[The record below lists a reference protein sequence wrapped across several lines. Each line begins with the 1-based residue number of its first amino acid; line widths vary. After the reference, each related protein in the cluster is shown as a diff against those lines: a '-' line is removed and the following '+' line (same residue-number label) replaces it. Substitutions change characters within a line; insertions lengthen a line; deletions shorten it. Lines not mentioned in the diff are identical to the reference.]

1 MDRFLRITFISI
13 GLLLASVLPSLAQD
27 VLRGRV
33 VDSDGVAVPNASVS
47 YKGRYIAVSADG
59 QGRFSIERHNGWEVT
74 VSAVGYKSK
83 KFKVK
88 ADEQDLLVKLREDSK
103 SLKEV
108 AG

>member
-1 MDRFLRITFISI
+1 MRLLYYLRVQLQGKMDRFLRVTFISI

-59 QGRFSIERHNGWEVT
+59 QGRFSIERHNGWEVER
-74 VSAVGYKSK
+74 GG
-83 KFKVK
+83 
-88 ADEQDLLVKLREDSK
+88 L
-103 SLKEV
+103 
-108 AG
+108 